1 MLGGHQKSFCDAC
14 LGGWPRQPQHSKP
27 QAVVCWAWAHYSC
40 KSPWGPCPE
49 LWDPPSSL
57 GQCLQG
63 AEPAACP
70 SLNPAAQGVK
80 AKVGAV
86 VSVLRLPG
94 QGVGSGFC
102 RRKPYGDNQG
112 HLVRRCTRHIQGPSL
127 REGPEGT
134 LGVLSQTRAAQGSW
148 APLKATGDLE
158 Q

>member
-1 MLGGHQKSFCDAC
+1 MPALEGGPDSPSIQNHRLWSA
-14 LGGWPRQPQHSKP
+14 GPG
-27 QAVVCWAWAHYSC
+27 AHYSC

-70 SLNPAAQGVK
+70 SLSPAAQVVK

-94 QGVGSGFC
+94 QGVGSGSC
-102 RRKPYGDNQG
+102 RRQPYGDNQG
-112 HLVRRCTRHIQGPSL
+112 HLVGRRTRHIRGPGL

-134 LGVLSQTRAAQGSW
+134 LGFLSQTRAAQGSW
-148 APLKATGDLE
+148 APSFKGTWGV
-158 Q
+158 